1 MKRLLHCLTVAL
13 LAISLLP
20 IGSVVPVRAAS
31 ATIGFDPV
39 AATIGLG
46 ETGKVAVT
54 VTSDVPVYSIDVTI
68 SYPTGTI
75 LGVEANAE
83 TSVFTITL
91 FPSTV
96 DNSRGQ
102 ARFRVAV
109 PRPGATG
116 KHTIGTLVFRG
127 AALGKAQLSVVSAQ
141 VIGYDEANDTDVNLY
156 TGSSTGTVEVNNT
169 KKPEFLEPG
178 ELGPI
183 PVVNSTSHP
192 DPSKWY
198 SNRNV
203 TFTWGGGNGAYN
215 WVFDQDPDTLP
226 PTTSKGGAETTT
238 ISGVADGVW
247 YFHVRA
253 AKGGVWGP
261 TSTFKVQ
268 IDGTPPGSFSLSFD
282 PDNAKDPAAL
292 PLISFDAPDTP
303 SGIDHYEVQLDDAAW
318 VSTVSPYQVPL
329 VKAGAHHV
337 NVRAIDR
344 AGNVTTASADFTL
357 KAITPVPKITDPG
370 DGSAIVLGNEGKI
383 SGTAAPD
390 SSVQLYADGQFIT
403 AVTADK
409 DGKFTFTL
417 RNQIEPGEYTFKVKS
432 TMARHLSSEY
442 SNEVKVNVL
451 AGGTKIGGVPIPDWV
466 IALVYIIIVLILIGV
481 LLWLIRKWLKA
492 QKEKKL
498 AIQKLELLSEE
509 DPKSEVE
516 AQDTNVGA
524 EAEAKA
530 SG

>member
-1 MKRLLHCLTVAL
+1 MKRLFRYFVIAL
-13 LAISLLP
+13 LSIGLLP
-20 IGSVVPVRAAS
+20 LNGVIPVRAAS

-39 AATIGLG
+39 ASQIGLG

-54 VTSDVPVYSIDVTI
+54 VNSDVPVYSIDVTI
-68 SYPTGTI
+68 SYPTGTV

-116 KHTIGTLVFRG
+116 KHTIGTLLFRG
-127 AALGKAQLSVVSAQ
+127 AALGKAQLSIVSAQ
-141 VIGYDEANDTDVNLY
+141 VIGYDEANGTDINIY
-156 TGSSTGTVEVNNT
+156 QGASTGTIEVTNT
-169 KKPEFLEPG
+169 KKPEFQSPG

-198 SNRNV
+198 SNRNI
-203 TFTWGGGNGAYN
+203 TFTWGGGDKDYI
-215 WVFDQDPDTLP
+215 WVFDQDAETLP
-226 PTTSKGGAETTT
+226 PTSSKGGGTTTT

-253 AKGGVWGP
+253 AKEGVWGP

-268 IDGTPPGSFSLSFD
+268 IDGTAPGSFSLKLD
-282 PDNAKDPAAL
+282 PDNQKDPAAL
-292 PLISFDAPDTP
+292 PLVSFDAPDTP

-318 VSTVSPYQVPL
+318 VNTVSPYQVPL
-329 VKAGAHHV
+329 LKPGAHHI
-337 NVRAIDR
+337 NVRAVDR
-344 AGNVTTASADFTL
+344 AGNVTTASTDFTL
-357 KAITPVPKITDPG
+357 KPITPTPKITTPENNGFSLVMG
-370 DGSAIVLGNEGKI
+370 DEAKI
-383 SGTAAPD
+383 SGTAVPD
-390 SSVQLYADGQFIT
+390 SSVQLYADGQFVT

-409 DGKFTFTL
+409 EGKFTFVL
-417 RNQIEPGEYTFKVKS
+417 RNQLEPGDYTFKVKS
-432 TMARHLSSEY
+432 TMARHISSEY
-442 SNEVKVNVL
+442 SNEIKGSLL
-451 AGGTKIGGVPIPDWV
+451 ASGTKIGGVPVPDWV

-492 QKEKKL
+492 QRDRKL
-498 AIQKLELLSEE
+498 AIQKLELLSEQ
-509 DPKSEVE
+509 EVP
-516 AQDTNVGA
+516 ASPQPTDVGQ
-524 EAEAKA
+524 EPAKA
-530 SG
+530 EG